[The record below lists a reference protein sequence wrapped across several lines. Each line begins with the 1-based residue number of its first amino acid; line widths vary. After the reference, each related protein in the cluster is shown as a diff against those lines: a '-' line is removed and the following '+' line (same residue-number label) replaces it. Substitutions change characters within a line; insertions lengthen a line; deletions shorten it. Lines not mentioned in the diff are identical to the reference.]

1 MGHMRAGRL
10 QVMVTEFPLVQA
22 AAAHR
27 AIEGRT
33 TMGRVV
39 LAIKYGQP
47 E

>member
-1 MGHMRAGRL
+1 MGRMRVGRL
-10 QVMVTEFPLVQA
+10 QVMVTEFPLAQA
-22 AAAHR
+22 AAVRR